1 MYQTHK
7 YSFFQF
13 LQRRTQAF
21 FSSSF
26 FQACRRTMRVPQ
38 CLPWERQISPCSF
51 QIQAAGSSP
60 ERQHCTNHN
69 THRHNAHRHN
79 KPSQQTVSLHKLHA
93 QCYCNDHQACY
104 CTTTRNDITTQPQRY
119 RGWPL
124 STGDYKFC
132 IHGWWYA
139 TEGKI
144 YIFYYRHVNSPQK
157 NRAFRNMLQPMFAD

>member
-1 MYQTHK
+1 
-7 YSFFQF
+7 
-13 LQRRTQAF
+13 
-21 FSSSF
+21 
-26 FQACRRTMRVPQ
+26 MRVPL

-69 THRHNAHRHN
+69 THRHNKPSQHTPSQHT
-79 KPSQQTVSLHKLHA
+79 PSQQTVTANGVTA
-93 QCYCNDHQACY
+93 QASCTMLLQCHCNNHQACY

-144 YIFYYRHVNSPQK
+144 YTSYYRHVNSPQK
-157 NRAFRNMLQPMFAD
+157 NRAFRNMLQPTFAK